1 MNKLTLVLL
10 LDTYFDF
17 YFQKTFIDL
26 ESFLLTKKSIQCTP
40 KLNFI
45 CSFIYLLLFY
55 SQEGIPVYSDYL
67 R

>member
-26 ESFLLTKKSIQCTP
+26 ESFLLTKS
-40 KLNFI
+40 N
-45 CSFIYLLLFY
+45 
-55 SQEGIPVYSDYL
+55 
-67 R
+67 